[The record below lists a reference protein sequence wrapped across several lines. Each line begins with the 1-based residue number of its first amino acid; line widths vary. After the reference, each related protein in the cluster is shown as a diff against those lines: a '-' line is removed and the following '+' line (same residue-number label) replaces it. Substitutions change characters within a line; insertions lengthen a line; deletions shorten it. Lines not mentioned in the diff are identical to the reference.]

1 VSLRARLTLWYT
13 AAVGAVLMLLGAVA
27 LALLDR
33 GLRAN
38 VDASLESV
46 ARAVGSEVREPGP
59 IAAIDD
65 MLAALLGP
73 AMAERFFELRGPR
86 GEPDPRGRAALPL
99 GETARRNAEQGLE
112 TFDTVTVPG
121 VAGPVR
127 VLTSPVMGADRR
139 LVRVVQVAMPLAG
152 VDAARRG
159 FLLTLLALAPLALGA
174 VAAGGWLLATRALA
188 PVDAMVATARRIG
201 AADLSGRI
209 ETAGREDELG
219 RLASVLNDMLARLE
233 RAFATAREF
242 SADAAHELRTP
253 LTILKG
259 EIEVALRAVRSP
271 AEYRATLES
280 CAEEVDRLAA
290 LVEDLLL
297 LARTDAGVVPRP
309 TEGVNLADVLD
320 DVTPAL
326 HALAERAGTRLVVRA
341 ERDVPVRGSAPALFR
356 VVLNL
361 VDNAVKHGGAG
372 GPVEVDL
379 ARRDGEAVLQ
389 VRDHG
394 PGIDPAERDRIFAR
408 FYRADPARERGG
420 TGLGLPLVRSLVL
433 LHGGR
438 IDVEGAPGG
447 GTMVRVRLALMR
459 DRSSSAPS

>member
-13 AAVGAVLMLLGAVA
+13 AAVGAVLVLLGAAA

-38 VDASLESV
+38 VDASLETV
-46 ARAVGSEVREPGP
+46 ARTVGSEVREPAP
-59 IAAIDD
+59 VAALDD

-73 AMAERFFELRGPR
+73 GMADRFFQLRGPG
-86 GEPDPRGRAALPL
+86 GEPDPRGRVALPL
-99 GETARRNAEQGLE
+99 SETARRNAERGRE
-112 TFDTVTVPG
+112 TFDTVHAPG
-121 VAGPVR
+121 VAGDLR
-127 VLTSPVMGADRR
+127 VLTSPVTSPDGR
-139 LVRVVQVAMPLAG
+139 LLHVVQVAMPLAG
-152 VDAARRG
+152 VDAARRR
-159 FLLTLLALAPLALGA
+159 FLFTLLGLAPLALAA
-174 VAAGGWLLATRALA
+174 VATGGWLVASRALA

-201 AADLSGRI
+201 AEDLSGRI
-209 ETAGREDELG
+209 GTDGRGDELG
-219 RLASVLNDMLARLE
+219 RLAAVLNDMLARLE

-297 LARTDAGVVPRP
+297 LARTDAGVVPPPAER
-309 TEGVNLADVLD
+309 VNLADVLD
-320 DVTPAL
+320 EVAPAL
-326 HALAERAGTRLVVRA
+326 HALAERAGTRLGVRA
-341 ERDVPVRGSAPALFR
+341 EREVPVRGSAPMLFR

-361 VDNAVKHGGAG
+361 VDNAIKHGGAR

-379 ARRDGEAVLQ
+379 ARRDGEAVLE

-394 PGIDPAERDRIFAR
+394 PGIDAGDRERIFAR
-408 FYRADPARERGG
+408 FYRADPAREHGG

-438 IDVEGAPGG
+438 IEVDSAPGG
-447 GTMVRVRLALMR
+447 GTVFRVRLPLGLA
-459 DRSSSAPS
+459 

>member
-13 AAVGAVLMLLGAVA
+13 AAVGAVLVLLGAVA

-38 VDASLESV
+38 VDASLETV
-46 ARAVGSEVREPGP
+46 ARTVGSEVREPGP
-59 IAAIDD
+59 VGVLDD

-73 AMAERFFELRGPR
+73 AMADRFFQLRGPR
-86 GEPDPRGRAALPL
+86 GEPDPRGRVPLPL
-99 GETARRNAEQGLE
+99 SETARRNVERGAG
-112 TFDTVTVPG
+112 TFETVTVPG
-121 VAGPVR
+121 IAGPVR
-127 VLTSPVMGADRR
+127 VLTSPVTDPGGR

-152 VDAARRG
+152 VDAARRR
-159 FLLTLLALAPLALGA
+159 FLFTLLGLAPLALGA
-174 VAAGGWLLATRALA
+174 VAAGGWLVASRALA

-201 AADLSGRI
+201 AEDLSGRI
-209 ETAGREDELG
+209 ETERREDELG

-271 AEYRATLES
+271 PEYRATLES

-309 TEGVNLADVLD
+309 TERVNLADVLG
-320 DVTPAL
+320 DVAPAL
-326 HALAERAGTRLVVRA
+326 HALAERAGTRVVLRA

-356 VVLNL
+356 VILNL
-361 VDNAVKHGGAG
+361 VDNAIRHGAVG
-372 GPVEVDL
+372 GPVEIDL
-379 ARRDGEAVLQ
+379 ARRDGDAVLEI
-389 VRDHG
+389 RDHG
-394 PGIDPAERDRIFAR
+394 PGIDPAERERIFAR

-438 IDVEGAPGG
+438 IDVESAPGG
-447 GTMVRVRLALMR
+447 GTVFRVRVPLGR
-459 DRSSSAPS
+459 D

>member
-13 AAVGAVLMLLGAVA
+13 AAVGAVLVLLGAVA

-38 VDASLESV
+38 VDASLQSV
-46 ARAVGSEVREPGP
+46 ARTVGSEVREPGP
-59 IAAIDD
+59 IAALDD
-65 MLAALLGP
+65 VLAALLGP
-73 AMAERFFELRGPR
+73 AMADRFFELRGPR
-86 GEPDPRGRAALPL
+86 GEPDPRGRAGLPL
-99 GETARRNAEQGLE
+99 GETARVNAERGLE
-112 TFDTVTVPG
+112 TFETVPVPG
-121 VAGPVR
+121 IAGPVR
-127 VLTSPVMGADRR
+127 VLTSPVMDPGGGI
-139 LVRVVQVAMPLAG
+139 VRVVQVAMPLAG
-152 VDAARRG
+152 VDAARRR
-159 FLLTLLALAPLALGA
+159 FLLTLLGLAPLALGA
-174 VAAGGWLLATRALA
+174 VAAGGWLVASRALA

-201 AADLSGRI
+201 AEDLSGRI

-242 SADAAHELRTP
+242 GADAAHELRTP

-297 LARTDAGVVPRP
+297 LARTDAGAVPRP
-309 TEGVNLADVLD
+309 TDRVNLADVLD
-320 DVTPAL
+320 DVAPAL
-326 HALAERAGTRLVVRA
+326 HALAEGAGTRLVVRA
-341 ERDVPVRGSAPALFR
+341 ERDVPVRGNAPALFR

-372 GPVEVDL
+372 GPVEVNL
-379 ARRDGEAVLQ
+379 TRRDGEAVLE

-394 PGIDPAERDRIFAR
+394 PGIDPAERERIFAR

-438 IDVEGAPGG
+438 IDVDGAPGG
-447 GTMVRVRLALMR
+447 GTVFRVRLPSAEMR
-459 DRSSSAPS
+459 V

>member
-13 AAVGAVLMLLGAVA
+13 AAVGAVLVLLGAVA

-46 ARAVGSEVREPGP
+46 ARTVGSEVREPGP
-59 IAAIDD
+59 AAALDN

-73 AMAERFFELRGPR
+73 GMADRFFQLRGPR
-86 GEPDPRGRAALPL
+86 GEPDPRGRIPLPL
-99 GETARRNAEQGLE
+99 SEAARRNVERGAE
-112 TFDTVTVPG
+112 TFETVTVPG
-121 VAGPVR
+121 VGGPVR
-127 VLTSPVMGADRR
+127 VLTSPVTDPDGR

-152 VDAARRG
+152 VDAARRR
-159 FLLTLLALAPLALGA
+159 FLFTLLGLAPLALGA
-174 VAAGGWLLATRALA
+174 VATGGWLVASRALA

-201 AADLSGRI
+201 AEDLSGRI
-209 ETAGREDELG
+209 EIEGREDELG

-259 EIEVALRAVRSP
+259 EIEVALRTVRSP

-297 LARTDAGVVPRP
+297 LARTDAGAVPRP
-309 TEGVNLADVLD
+309 TERVNVADVLD
-320 DVTPAL
+320 DVAPAL

-341 ERDVPVRGSAPALFR
+341 ERDVPVRGSAAMLFR

-361 VDNAVKHGGAG
+361 VDNAIKHGGAG
-372 GPVEVDL
+372 RPVEVDL
-379 ARRDGEAVLQ
+379 ARRDGDAVLE

-438 IDVEGAPGG
+438 IDVNSAPDG
-447 GTMVRVRLALMR
+447 GTVFRVQLPLALV
-459 DRSSSAPS
+459 